1 MIKYYKDSMELP
13 LINYIRIVEKG
24 DFFLMIKGA
33 EDEPENFNEEEAKSH
48 FDIIVQDY
56 ILSINQKNTEV
67 REYSNLKHFEMEIN
81 RYNTL
86 IGFLNNIKI
95 INEINPKKGKDLLNL
110 LISEIKCPREKDID
124 FYIQFFGEKITTL
137 KNDIE
142 KSVSVLENTKGN
154 KGEDSKQTM
163 YEVVAN
169 VEMGLERSIDT
180 VKTSLY
186 LFGVYQDQVI
196 KKIEEIRKI
205 SSK

>member
-1 MIKYYKDSMELP
+1 MVKYYKDSMELP

-24 DFFLMIKGA
+24 DFFLMIKGV
-33 EDEPENFNEEEAKSH
+33 DDKPEGFNEEEAKSQ

-56 ILSINQKNTEV
+56 ILSINQKNSEV
-67 REYSNLKHFEMEIN
+67 REYSNLKYYEIEIN

-95 INEINPKKGKDLLNL
+95 INEVKPEKGQELLNL
-110 LISEIKCPREKDID
+110 LISELKCPREKDVD

-137 KNDIE
+137 KNEIE
-142 KSVSVLENTKGN
+142 KSVTVLENTKEN
-154 KGEDSKQTM
+154 KLEDSKQTM

-169 VEMGLERSIDT
+169 VEMGLERAIDME
-180 VKTSLY
+180 KTSLY

-196 KKIEEIRKI
+196 KKMEELRKI

>member
-1 MIKYYKDSMELP
+1 MVKYYKDSMELP

-24 DFFLMIKGA
+24 DFFLMIKGI
-33 EDEPENFNEEEAKSH
+33 EDQPEDFNEEEAKSR

-56 ILSINQKNTEV
+56 ILSINHKNSEV
-67 REYSNLKHFEMEIN
+67 REYSNLKYFEMEIN
-81 RYNTL
+81 RFTTL
-86 IGFLNNIKI
+86 VGFLKNIKLI
-95 INEINPKKGKDLLNL
+95 EEIKPEKGKNLLNL
-110 LISEIKCPREKDID
+110 LLSGIKCPQDKDVD

-142 KSVSVLENTKGN
+142 KSSAILEN
-154 KGEDSKQTM
+154 SKENNQEESRQTM

-169 VEMGLERSIDT
+169 VEMGLERAIDME
-180 VKTSLY
+180 KTSLY

-196 KKIEEIRKI
+196 RKIEELRKI